1 MKKHIIIATYDGIG
15 THYSGVGTIA
25 KNIVNS
31 LTILLD
37 RIDIKVSIAY
47 VNVNKQSK
55 VFNEECF
62 EAANNLVTKT
72 RGKMISL
79 CNTTKGQSEWDMW
92 RSFDEWNYTCVSL
105 VTALNLI
112 LDQNEENF
120 ILLNDTPFLFFARY
134 KDLVNDKNIKCFY
147 FPLSTGKNHAFG
159 DHDWRNNRI
168 RAEQKCFDLVS
179 KDYNSKVIALGK
191 RFAERMSEDYDLY
204 FGKDDF
210 LQNGLFFDRYMDYLE
225 RKFTNQD
232 LKKFGIEIE
241 KDSKLIFAWGRCSV
255 AKGFK
260 ELALAWVKVYKQL
273 PNHYLILQI
282 PNNSGEPNYFF
293 EVKKILAGTS
303 RYVVIDDFNPEIWET
318 VLRTE
323 STDVVCIPSI
333 MDPFPHTSIEAKL
346 FSNGMNYITIISNVD
361 GAVDAFDRNESIYV
375 DPRNTELF
383 AQKIIEAVRM
393 DYKSRREIIDR
404 NKETINKFNFPE
416 ILEKFI
422 RDNIVEI

>member
-1 MKKHIIIATYDGIG
+1 
-15 THYSGVGTIA
+15 
-25 KNIVNS
+25 
-31 LTILLD
+31 
-37 RIDIKVSIAY
+37 
-47 VNVNKQSK
+47 
-55 VFNEECF
+55 
-62 EAANNLVTKT
+62 
-72 RGKMISL
+72 
-79 CNTTKGQSEWDMW
+79 
-92 RSFDEWNYTCVSL
+92 
-105 VTALNLI
+105 
-112 LDQNEENF
+112 
-120 ILLNDTPFLFFARY
+120 
-134 KDLVNDKNIKCFY
+134 
-147 FPLSTGKNHAFG
+147 STGKNHAFG
-159 DHDWRNNRI
+159 DQDWRNNRI

-191 RFAERMSEDYDLY
+191 RFAERMSKDYGLY

-210 LQNGLFFDRYMDYLE
+210 LQNGLFFDRYMDYLD

-260 ELALAWVKVYKQL
+260 ELALVWVKIHKQL

-293 EVKKILAGTS
+293 EVQEILASTS
-303 RYVVIDDFNPEIWET
+303 RYVVIDNFNPEIWKT
-318 VLRTE
+318 ILRTE

-346 FSNGMNYITIISNVD
+346 FSSGMNYITIISDVD

-383 AQKIIEAVRM
+383 TQKIIEAVTM
-393 DYKSRREIIDR
+393 DYKNRREIIDR
-404 NKETINKFNFPE
+404 NKKTINKFNFPE

-422 RDNIVEI
+422 RDNIMEI